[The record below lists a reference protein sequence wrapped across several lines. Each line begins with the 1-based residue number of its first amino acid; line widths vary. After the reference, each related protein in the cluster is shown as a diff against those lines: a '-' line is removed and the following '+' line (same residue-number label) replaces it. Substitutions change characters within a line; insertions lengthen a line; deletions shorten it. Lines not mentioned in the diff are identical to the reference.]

1 MRHIKQMEDIFAGL
15 RDVVVPDDCWEPVED
30 NWRGDWIHFQKGH
43 KVNLGRPT
51 SKLQKQI
58 ARENALK
65 RNINQKGANN
75 RNAKTWRI
83 VYADGREITIGGL
96 QRWAVDNGYSAS
108 GIKNIAYG
116 KWKKYRDLVSVTEV
130 AQEAPTAP

>member
-1 MRHIKQMEDIFAGL
+1 MKDVFASL
-15 RDVVVPDDCWEPVED
+15 KDVVVNDGQFVPVED
-30 NWRGDWIHFQKGH
+30 GWKGDWTYFQPGHTPWNKG
-43 KVNLGRPT
+43 KTGTCTDIQR
-51 SKLQKQI
+51 QK

-65 RNINQKGANN
+65 RNENQKGANN
-75 RNAKTWRI
+75 RNAKTWHI
-83 VYADGREITIGGL
+83 VYADGREITISGL

>member
-1 MRHIKQMEDIFAGL
+1 MEDIFASL
-15 RDVVVPDDCWEPVED
+15 NDVVVDADCWE
-30 NWRGDWIHFQKGH
+30 
-43 KVNLGRPT
+43 
-51 SKLQKQI
+51 KLPSNYTFNSEYQRQT

-75 RNAKTWRI
+75 RNAKTWHI